1 MFRALLISCVTL
13 EQSLEPSVPSDD
25 DDDDDDD
32 DRWDY
37 EISEGAFVD

>member
-25 DDDDDDD
+25 DDDDD
-32 DRWDY
+32 RWDY